1 MCISKGK
8 QVQRQMSSTDLQ
20 KRPEP
25 ENYRGPGGGHPPP
38 YRGDMPMPRSR
49 GVSRQNSRGL
59 MDVRQE
65 RQDRR
70 ERSSQGRLR
79 SQSANPYGYYGKE
92 NLDRI

>member
-25 ENYRGPGGGHPPP
+25 ENHRGPGGGHLPP

-79 SQSANPYGYYGKE
+79 SQSANPHGYYGKE